1 MAQQP
6 NLFPPNPPSQPRQ
19 GEAQP
24 RSGEAPGSPCSSQGQ
39 ASSGRAYLGSSG
51 NSEVST
57 RPIPML
63 SRVEV
68 IVRII
73 VRLYLGLLIL
83 ALPWLP
89 LWTQNNLFTYSPVL
103 LTLSGSGFFR
113 GMVSGLGLLNIILAA
128 IEAKNAPELS

>member
-6 NLFPPNPPSQPRQ
+6 NLFPPNPPGPPRPPANRAGQPHPSQNA
-19 GEAQP
+19 ELSA
-24 RSGEAPGSPCSSQGQ
+24 
-39 ASSGRAYLGSSG
+39 
-51 NSEVST
+51 
-57 RPIPML
+57 RPIPIL
-63 SRVEV
+63 ARVEV

-73 VRLYLGLLIL
+73 VRLYLGLLVL

-103 LTLSGSGFFR
+103 LTLADSGFFR

-128 IEAKNAPELS
+128 LQAKNAPELS

>member
-6 NLFPPNPPSQPRQ
+6 NLFPPNPPS
-19 GEAQP
+19 
-24 RSGEAPGSPCSSQGQ
+24 RSRPDASQGKS
-39 ASSGRAYLGSSG
+39 SSGRAHSSAIG

-57 RPIPML
+57 RSIPIL

-89 LWTQNNLFTYSPVL
+89 LWTQNNPFTYSPL
-103 LTLSGSGFFR
+103 LLSLSGSGFFR
-113 GMVSGLGLLNIILAA
+113 GMVSGLGLLNIIVAA